1 LPSPSAF
8 ASLLI
13 STPHICTKR
22 KGARCGYHIMDFGN
36 FDKCFD
42 ELRIALRDRL
52 GNGKNTKKLDIYG
65 SYLGYSDEIKV
76 IVDRI
81 EVETQKNIILSK
93 RLFEELQ
100 KGKEPD
106 EKLGIEA
113 IKNWILITL
122 DIKSFFIFTRIFLD
136 TLAWI
141 IKQYYDKKGY
151 HLPCRMRKLVKSE
164 KLRKLDSDFAKGL
177 KDRMQWIDDF
187 VETRVEIEHYLGS
200 IYSTTTKNGKFGFDI
215 LGLRTR
221 HDWGTDTVE
230 SITDYIRET
239 LHNLSEVILYI
250 HSKFQ
255 SKGIST

>member
-1 LPSPSAF
+1 M
-8 ASLLI
+8 I
-13 STPHICTKR
+13 INQCVK
-22 KGARCGYHIMDFGN
+22 YHVMDFGN
-36 FDKCFD
+36 FDRCFD
-42 ELRIALRDRL
+42 ELRIVLRDRL
-52 GNGKNTKKLDIYG
+52 GNDKNTKKLDIYG
-65 SYLGYSDEIKV
+65 SYLGYGDEIKI

-81 EVETQKNIILSK
+81 EAETQKNIILSK
-93 RLFEELQ
+93 RLFEALQ
-100 KGKEPD
+100 KGEEPD
-106 EKLGIEA
+106 EKLGVES

-141 IKQYYDKKGY
+141 TKQYYGKEGDQ
-151 HLPCRMRKLVKSE
+151 LPCRMRKLVKSE
-164 KLRKLDSDFAKGL
+164 TLRKLDSDFAKGL
-177 KDRMQWIDDF
+177 KDRMRWTDDF

-221 HDWGTDTVE
+221 HDWGTNTVE
-230 SITDYIRET
+230 SITDYIKET

-255 SKGIST
+255 SKSIST